1 MCRPSCLLASCALLA
16 LLLVDPT
23 PARAAKPAPTIHA
36 STVERVL
43 RCQAPFWSRTRGK
56 PARGRLIG
64 AVRLPEHPGV
74 HLRKG
79 KDRVA
84 YGTDE
89 LVAAIMYAADWL
101 KERFPDAPDMTVGD
115 LSRRR
120 GGRFRPHLSHQNGR
134 DVDVGYV
141 PRDLEK
147 LRAERSKQDRFIWVG
162 PRSIDAERS
171 WALIEGFI
179 RTGWVQTIFVD
190 RRLRVVLKQAAL
202 EAGNPKELVEDLFRR
217 RIFHARGHRNH
228 FHVRVK
234 PRTLGCREARAMS
247 EPWSAVARR
256 SPGAGPGGLAGP

>member
-1 MCRPSCLLASCALLA
+1 MRCRSSVLASCT
-16 LLLVDPT
+16 LLLLSLCSS
-23 PARAAKPAPTIHA
+23 PASAAKPAPTIHS

-43 RCQAPFWSRTRGK
+43 RCAAPFWSRTRGK
-56 PARGRLIG
+56 PSRGRLIG

-74 HLRKG
+74 HLRRG
-79 KDRVA
+79 KERVA

-89 LVAAIMYAADWL
+89 LVASIMYAADWL
-101 KERFPDAPDMTVGD
+101 KQRFPVAPDLTVGD

-141 PRDLEK
+141 PKNLEK
-147 LRAERSKQDRFIWVG
+147 LRNERSRQDRFIWVG
-162 PRSIDAERS
+162 PKSIDAEKS

-179 RTGWVQTIFVD
+179 RTGWVKTIFVD
-190 RRLRVVLKQAAL
+190 RRLRPVLKQAAL
-202 EAGNPKELVEDLFRR
+202 DAGNPKELVDELFRR
-217 RIFHARGHRNH
+217 RILHARGHRNH

-247 EPWSAVARR
+247 EPWAAVATR
-256 SPGAGPGGLAGP
+256 GAGASPGGLAGP

>member
-1 MCRPSCLLASCALLA
+1 MRRVPFLPLTCALILCSA
-16 LLLVDPT
+16 PG
-23 PARAAKPAPTIHA
+23 PATAAKPAPIIA
-36 STVERVL
+36 VDSVERVL

-56 PARGRLIG
+56 PSRGRLIG

-89 LVAAIMYAADWL
+89 LVASIMYAADWL
-101 KERFPDAPDMTVGD
+101 KERFPGSPDLTVGD

-134 DVDVGYV
+134 DVDVGYI
-141 PRDLEK
+141 PKDLEK
-147 LRAERSKQDRFIWVG
+147 LQGERGKQDRFIWVG
-162 PRSIDAERS
+162 PKDLDGEKTWS
-171 WALIEGFI
+171 LIEGFI
-179 RTGWVQTIFVD
+179 RTGWIQTIFID
-190 RRLRVVLKQAAL
+190 RRLARVVKQAAID
-202 EAGNPKELVEDLFRR
+202 AGNPVEEVEELFRR
-217 RIFHARGHRNH
+217 RFMHARGHRNH

-247 EPWSAVARR
+247 EPWAAVAQRGR
-256 SPGAGPGGLAGP
+256 GSSAGGLAGP